1 MSYVR
6 TALAGL
12 FIAALPL
19 FLVASNVR
27 WAFNTTDIYELG
39 FTRHNVAETTGLS
52 DDQLSRATM
61 QIRDYFNSDGDEL
74 YVLVNFGSGPQE
86 LFNDT
91 ETQHMRDV
99 KELVSG
105 VYRVQEGVFLFLF
118 LFISLG
124 FLLRGSEFAGIMRR
138 LLTYGSAATVALV
151 LAVGLVSLVAF
162 DPLFTLFHEVSFAN
176 DFWQLDPRTSFL
188 VRIFPFDFWLETTI
202 ILAVASVVEAG
213 AIVGLMATMR
223 RWHQWRRRVAQS
235 KVPRYV

>member
-12 FIAALPL
+12 FIAAIPL
-19 FLVASNVR
+19 FLVTSNVR
-27 WAFNTTDIYELG
+27 WAFNTADIYELG
-39 FTRHNVAETTGLS
+39 FDRHNVTATTGLS
-52 DDQLSRATM
+52 DDQLSRAALE
-61 QIRDYFNSDGDEL
+61 IRDYFNSDEEEL
-74 YVLVNFGSGPQE
+74 HILVDFGSGPQE

-91 ETQHMRDV
+91 ETRHILDV
-99 KELVSG
+99 KELVSNT
-105 VYRVQEGVFLFLF
+105 YRVQEGVFLFLF

-124 FLLRGSEFAGIMRR
+124 FLLKGSEFAGVIRR
-138 LLTYGSAATVALV
+138 LLTYGSAATVVLV

-188 VRIFPFDFWLETTI
+188 VRMFPFDFWLETTI
-202 ILAVASVVEAG
+202 ILAVASVTEAG
-213 AIVGLMATMR
+213 TIVGLMSMVR

-235 KVPRYV
+235 RVPRYV